1 VTFSEVM
8 KSTAEKA
15 RERKIRED
23 PMAEVLNSL
32 FVSCKRCGGCIK
44 LSVKSLYDP
53 FHWKKH
59 RERCLKKPVHIVT
72 QKKREVERLRS
83 RPPKRTSDPSGK
95 AGLGPLTPPLTTDDD
110 DEVGGHDQV
119 KGECP
124 SPGESV
130 SPPHNAVGAL

>member
-1 VTFSEVM
+1 M

-23 PMAEVLNSL
+23 PMAEVLNPL

-72 QKKREVERLRS
+72 QKKREVERLVRKS
-83 RPPKRTSDPSGK
+83 DGLLGGTPTDLSPLAVPPPKTNIGSIR
-95 AGLGPLTPPLTTDDD
+95 
-110 DEVGGHDQV
+110 
-119 KGECP
+119 
-124 SPGESV
+124 
-130 SPPHNAVGAL
+130 